1 MPLPTNRKAKVQAM
15 QEPVVDTSEIAVC
28 RQLFAERYAE
38 LHELLEGLTPEGL
51 LWKPLERSPWKG
63 ELASVGWLVSHAV
76 SSTVYLLRRAEWILG
91 RRVWDD
97 LDGDE
102 GPEEFG
108 PANHDPAY
116 LAARVQR
123 THGYVIEF
131 LASLTPADLE
141 ASRTQP
147 KRPRVRTVRY
157 DIHHSIEHM
166 SQHIG
171 HAQLTRQL
179 YAAHLASGT

>member
-1 MPLPTNRKAKVQAM
+1 M
-15 QEPVVDTSEIAVC
+15 QEPVVDTSEIAVY
-28 RQLFAERYAE
+28 RQLFAEKYAE
-38 LHELLEGLTPEGL
+38 LNELLEGLPTEGL

-63 ELASVGWLVSHAV
+63 EVASVGWLTAHAV

-91 RRVWDD
+91 RREWGDV
-97 LDGDE
+97 DGDE

-116 LAARVQR
+116 LRARVQR
-123 THGYVIEF
+123 THAYANEF
-131 LASLTPADLE
+131 LESLTQDDLA
-141 ASRTQP
+141 ASRQQP
-147 KRPRVRTVRY
+147 KRPRVRSVRY

-179 YAAHLASGT
+179 YAAAVQSGSNV